1 MESIVEQEYLTTLRL
16 AEYERSI
23 AQSLLSQAARRS
35 ECEQDESSRGHR
47 RCLHQPAT
55 TIRLLHRLAGVLRW
69 GRAGRQART
78 QRAQSPHRLGVLF
91 VFMAI
96 GAASGLFGFRASAQS
111 LAQDAGVPN
120 VPPGA
125 VTILTASGMVL
136 IADDFSNA
144 DTGVLPHHSEDPAYQ
159 LGYIDGE
166 YAIAKRNSAPA
177 VPAVALVPGT
187 YEDSAIEV
195 DTRLVA
201 DSSGGWVGAVCR
213 SQGPTLSGY
222 VLALDPST
230 GVVDLIRMD
239 QGAWHPLAAGR
250 LAESDRGSARDNRIE
265 LSCMASTIS
274 AIISGSVVATVQDD
288 TYSDGQLGVTA
299 GTDIIMDRQSAG
311 TLEAR
316 FSNLIATGMPS
327 AGAFSAPRV

>member
-1 MESIVEQEYLTTLRL
+1 MQSVVEQEYLTTLRL
-16 AEYERSI
+16 AEHERSV
-23 AQSLLSQAARRS
+23 AQWQLSQAARHG
-35 ECEQDESSRGHR
+35 ECEQDESSRCHR
-47 RCLHQPAT
+47 RCLNSPAT
-55 TIRLLHRLAGVLRW
+55 TIPLLHRLAAVLRW
-69 GRAGRQART
+69 GRAGRQTRA
-78 QRAQSPHRLGVLF
+78 QRAQSSHRLAVLF
-91 VFMAI
+91 LCMAI

-111 LAQDAGVPN
+111 LAQDAGVPTISA
-120 VPPGA
+120 GA

-136 IADDFSNA
+136 IADDFSNPDA
-144 DTGVLPHHSEDPAYQ
+144 GVLPHHSEDPAYQ

-166 YAIAKRNSAPA
+166 YEIAKRISAPA

-222 VLALDPST
+222 LLALDPSS
-230 GVVDLIRMD
+230 GVVDLIRVD
-239 QGAWHPLAAGR
+239 QGAWHPLAAGQM
-250 LAESDRGSARDNRIE
+250 AESIRGTDRVNHIE

-274 AIISGSVVATVQDD
+274 ASINGMVVATVQDD

-299 GTDIIMDRQSAG
+299 STNASTNSRQVGAFD
-311 TLEAR
+311 AR
-316 FSNLIATGMPS
+316 FSNLVATGMPS
-327 AGAFSAPRV
+327 IGAFAAPHL